1 MLRVFVGVLIVLSA
15 ANPARAEWSSR
26 SFYTLLHRVALLWVS
41 FVASLLVPSGPAHA
55 LFGFVPAEYSPDV
68 LVKQVE
74 ECHDNVCQNCLYAAH
89 PLQPKP
95 FDRVGA
101 TPRL

>member
-74 ECHDNVCQNCLYAAH
+74 ECHDNVCQNCLYAAY